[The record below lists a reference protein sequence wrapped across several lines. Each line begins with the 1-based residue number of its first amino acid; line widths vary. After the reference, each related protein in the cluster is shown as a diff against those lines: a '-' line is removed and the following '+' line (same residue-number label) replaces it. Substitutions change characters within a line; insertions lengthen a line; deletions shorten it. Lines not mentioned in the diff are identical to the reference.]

1 MRWDRLQSQKY
12 ALIKQT
18 ELSLMPNMQIIL
30 ASTSPYRRE
39 ILDKLQL
46 PFQCHAPNVE
56 ELPKA
61 NEDASTMASRLAI
74 AKAKSVAKHYAD
86 GLIIGSDQVACI
98 NGKKLGKPGDH
109 KTAQSQLKEAS
120 GKIVMFYTGL
130 CVVNAQNNIVH
141 QLVEP
146 FAVKFKTLTD
156 LQIERYL
163 RKEQPYDCAG
173 SFKCEGLG
181 IVLFEELK
189 GRDPN
194 ALVGLPLIGLC
205 ELFAKHQFDVL

>member
-1 MRWDRLQSQKY
+1 
-12 ALIKQT
+12 
-18 ELSLMPNMQIIL
+18 MQIIL
-30 ASTSPYRRE
+30 ASSSPYRRA
-39 ILDKLQL
+39 ILDKLQI
-46 PFQCHAPNVE
+46 PFQYQAPDVE
-56 ELPKA
+56 ESPKA

-74 AKAKSVAKHYAD
+74 AKAKSVAKHYTD

-98 NGKKLGKPGDH
+98 EGKKLGKPGNH
-109 KTAQSQLKEAS
+109 EAAHSQLIEAS
-120 GKIVMFYTGL
+120 GKSVMFYTGL
-130 CVVNAQNNIVH
+130 CVINAQTNELH
-141 QLVEP
+141 HLVEP
-146 FAVKFKTLTD
+146 FEVKFKTLSAS
-156 LQIERYL
+156 QIERYL

-205 ELFAKHQFDVL
+205 ELFAKHQFEVL